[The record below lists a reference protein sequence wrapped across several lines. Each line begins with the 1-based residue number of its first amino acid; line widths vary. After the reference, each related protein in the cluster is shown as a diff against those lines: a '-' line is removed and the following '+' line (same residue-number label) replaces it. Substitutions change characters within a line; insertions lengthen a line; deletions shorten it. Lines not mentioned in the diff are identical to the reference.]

1 MSHQAQGPAGVDA
14 LLRRLAAYL
23 ERMFS
28 FREHVLALR
37 DARPRPQIPT
47 ASVWLTALALCVLR
61 FRSFNA
67 LEQQLRRPGVWEAWV
82 GPRKPSADSLGRVL
96 SQLNLED
103 LRQFLLHVHRR
114 MWRAKAIQRRYGS
127 HLRVVAVDGHELW
140 SSHARCCP
148 DCLSREVKTSR
159 GVVTEFYHRVVTAC
173 WLDVT
178 LPVVVDMESI
188 RPGEGEVVAA
198 RRLVQRLL
206 ANYNRL
212 IDVFTGDAL
221 YLEAPFCKEVLAAGK
236 HFVVVMKQEARDL
249 YQDADR
255 LRQLTQPVVVADEHA
270 TSRTWDLPDLT
281 TFTTL
286 GVPVRVVWVEE
297 QRRQARIVAGQP
309 QVETEHSTWVWVTS
323 LPQSA
328 ISAPTIAR
336 WGHHRW
342 DIENRAFN
350 ELSTLWCMDHCFVH
364 NTTAS
369 LAILLTMAMAL
380 ATTALFFE
388 RNIKAAARRHLTRS
402 SLVIRFLEDIIA
414 CHGISVWARAR
425 SPG

>member
-1 MSHQAQGPAGVDA
+1 MSRQAQEPAGVSP

-23 ERMFS
+23 ENMFS
-28 FREHVLALR
+28 FREHAQALR

-47 ASVWLTALALCVLR
+47 AGVWLTAFALCVVR

-96 SQLNLED
+96 SQLNLDD

-114 MWRAKAIQRRYGS
+114 MWRAKAIQRRYAN

-140 SSHARCCP
+140 SSYARCCP
-148 DCLSREVKTSR
+148 DCHSREVKTSC
-159 GVVTEFYHRVVTAC
+159 GVVTQFYHRVVTAC

-178 LPVVVDMESI
+178 LPVVIDMEPI

-206 ANYNRL
+206 ANYGRL
-212 IDVFTGDAL
+212 IDVFAGDAL
-221 YLEAPFCKEVLAAGK
+221 YLEAPFCKELLNAGK

-255 LRQLTQPVVVADEHA
+255 LRQLTAPTVVAGEHA
-270 TSRTWDLPDLT
+270 SSQTWDLPDLT

-286 GVPVRVVWVEE
+286 GTRVRVVWVEE
-297 QRRQARIVAGQP
+297 HRRKVKIVAGRP
-309 QVETEHSTWVWVTS
+309 HVEIEHSTWVWVTS
-323 LPQSA
+323 LPQPLASA
-328 ISAPTIAR
+328 AAIAR

-350 ELSTLWCMDHCFVH
+350 ELSNLWSMDHCFVH

-369 LAILLTMAMAL
+369 LALLLTMAMAL

-388 RNIKAAARRHLTRS
+388 RNIKAAARHHLTRS
-402 SLVIRFLEDIIA
+402 SLVIRFLEDMVA
-414 CHGISVWARAR
+414 CHGVSVWARAR
-425 SPG
+425 PPG